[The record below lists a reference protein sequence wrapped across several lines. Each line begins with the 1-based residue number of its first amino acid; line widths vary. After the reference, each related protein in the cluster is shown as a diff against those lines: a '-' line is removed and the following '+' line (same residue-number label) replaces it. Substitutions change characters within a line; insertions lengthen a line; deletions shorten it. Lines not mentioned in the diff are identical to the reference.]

1 MIFIRA
7 AVRFIVPC
15 VQHVVA
21 GDACCLKMFFP
32 HLAELA
38 VEEVADHGDYA
49 RVRRIP

>member
-1 MIFIRA
+1 
-7 AVRFIVPC
+7 VRFIVPC

-38 VEEVADHGDYA
+38 VEEVADHGDYVLVA
-49 RVRRIP
+49 AIP

>member
-1 MIFIRA
+1 
-7 AVRFIVPC
+7 

-38 VEEVADHGDYA
+38 VVACA
-49 RVRRIP
+49 L